1 MNGRTS
7 QTELD
12 ELHMA
17 TLPDGSHHIHP
28 LLSFLSLASF
38 SSSYLLPSSCNDYC
52 FYYSQTYLPLN
63 SILSSPFSLPLLL
76 PSSLLRSSSFL
87 SFFFP
92 LVLFLLNHGP
102 GGFFISTLPDKD
114 TGYRLTDLHG

>member
-28 LLSFLSLASF
+28 LLSFLSSASF
-38 SSSYLLPSSCNDYC
+38 SSSSFFLLPLMIII
-52 FYYSQTYLPLN
+52 FMIIIIKP
-63 SILSSPFSLPLLL
+63 ISL
-76 PSSLLRSSSFL
+76 
-87 SFFFP
+87 
-92 LVLFLLNHGP
+92 
-102 GGFFISTLPDKD
+102 
-114 TGYRLTDLHG
+114 